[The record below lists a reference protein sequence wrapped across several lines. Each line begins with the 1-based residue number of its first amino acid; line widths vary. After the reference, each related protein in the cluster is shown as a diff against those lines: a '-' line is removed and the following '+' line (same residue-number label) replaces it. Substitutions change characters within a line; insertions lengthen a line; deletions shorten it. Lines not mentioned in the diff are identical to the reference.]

1 MLSTATKGNPQRIA
15 VAKGFVI
22 VTLLFFAIA
31 QVNHLFVSVTG
42 MTEWSAGMF
51 TISRCFYWLWLGCIY
66 LYVTR
71 VEQQPLLL
79 WPEKSY
85 GVGFYLASVFGIIF
99 TLGIGNVAITYALYF
114 AGLYKTNE
122 AVLGLGQ
129 FSLLLKI
136 FISLTAGIVEEL
148 VMRGYLMPRLQLFFR
163 KSYWP
168 VIISSILFGIAHA
181 RWGTLANVLVP
192 MFIGFI
198 FACHYQKYRN
208 IRVLICCHFAWD
220 MISLL
225 MLPHGGE

>member
-1 MLSTATKGNPQRIA
+1 MLITSLKSNTQRA
-15 VAKGFVI
+15 L
-22 VTLLFFAIA
+22 VTRGLILTMLLFFAIA
-31 QVNHLFVSVTG
+31 QINHVIISVTG
-42 MTEWSAGMF
+42 MKEWSAGMF
-51 TISRCFYWLWLGCIY
+51 AISRCLYWLWLGCIY

-71 VEQQPLLL
+71 LEKQPLLL
-79 WPEKSY
+79 WPEKNY
-85 GVGFYLASVFGIIF
+85 GVGFYLASVFGIIL
-99 TLGIGNVAITYALYF
+99 TLGIGNIAITYALFF

-148 VMRGYLMPRLQLFFR
+148 VMRGYLMPRLQLFF
-163 KSYWP
+163 KKWYWP
-168 VIISSILFGIAHA
+168 VIVSSVLFGIAHA

-208 IRVLICCHFAWD
+208 IRVLIFCHFAWD
-220 MISLL
+220 MISLM
-225 MLPHGGE
+225 MLPHGGK